1 MAQFHVYADV
11 AGRRSE
17 PAVRRIGL
25 EDVGAALRE
34 GYDDFAAYPTHAAFL
49 VVLYPI
55 IGFCLAALFSGVSAF
70 PLLYPLMSGFALL
83 GPIAAIVMYEIS
95 RRREAG
101 MTAATGDL
109 LGVLRSPSL
118 PSILA
123 LGALL
128 LVIFV
133 VWIAVAEAIFQATMG
148 SHPQDSTLGFIRDVL
163 TTRDGWALIVV
174 GNLVGLAF
182 AAIVLA
188 ISAIS
193 FPLMLDRD
201 VGAASAVQTSW
212 RAVRDNPVPFAVW
225 GVIAALAII
234 VGFAC
239 LFIGLAVTLPIM
251 GHATWHLYRRVV
263 VPEQDR
269 NPVGAH

>member
-1 MAQFHVYADV
+1 MAHFHVYSGV
-11 AGRRSE
+11 AGHRAE
-17 PAVRRIGL
+17 PAVRHIDL

-34 GYDDFAAYPTHAAFL
+34 GYDDFAACPSHAAFL
-49 VVLYPI
+49 VLLYPI
-55 IGFCLAALFSGVSAF
+55 LGFCLAALLSGASAF
-70 PLLYPLMSGFALL
+70 PLLYPLRSGFALL
-83 GPIAAIVMYEIS
+83 GPIAAILMYEIS

-101 MTAATGDL
+101 LPAATADL
-109 LGVLRSPSL
+109 LGVFRSPSL

-128 LVIFV
+128 LVVFV
-133 VWIAVAEAIFQATMG
+133 VWVAVAEAIFNATMG
-148 SHPQDSTLGFIRDVL
+148 AYTGDSIFGFVRDVL
-163 TTRDGWALIVV
+163 TTKEGWSLIVV
-174 GNLVGLAF
+174 GNVVGLFF
-182 AAIVLA
+182 AAIVLC

-225 GVIAALAII
+225 GIIAALAIL
-234 VGFAC
+234 VGFAF
-239 LFIGLAVTLPIM
+239 LFVGLAVTLPIM

-263 VPEQDR
+263 VPEAR
-269 NPVGAH
+269 R